1 MRHVVL
7 WFMDLLR
14 LNLLNSFLFLYP
26 CTTIQ
31 YFTLYCV
38 FNCSLGQVWKI
49 FIPLQVSRVYDSRK
63 QHNSL
68 HMLEAA
74 GLSKWRIISKSLKK
88 APKCNTWYKIWAF
101 LIIRGMDKYQIHRK
115 KKKSLVYR
123 KFWYFLH

>member
-1 MRHVVL
+1 MARSALIYGPFKVKPAQ
-7 WFMDLLR
+7 FFYR
-14 LNLLNSFLFLYP
+14 SFIHAP
-26 CTTIQ
+26 TIKD
-31 YFTLYCV
+31 FNLYCV

-101 LIIRGMDKYQIHRK
+101 YNKRHGQISNTQK
-115 KKKSLVYR
+115 EKGKPSL
-123 KFWYFLH
+123 